1 MSKHIHLM
9 HIDIV
14 CSKCNYRN
22 QGEYKLDEPMEIICC
37 GNCGS
42 ILSKPDDMTKD
53 EQEKVS
59 LCVKQALEDGEE

>member
-1 MSKHIHLM
+1 MSKHIHLIR
-9 HIDIV
+9 IDKV

-37 GNCGS
+37 GNCGT
-42 ILSKPDDMTKD
+42 ILSKPDDMSKI

-59 LCVKQALEDGEE
+59 LCVKQALEDEEE